1 MKTKSTYTLTTP
13 KDIDMRKAKVIYH
26 LSYEFFRT
34 EEVVFKSYEELE
46 VYVNI
51 RVGELAEHTEIPSE
65 KISVQI
71 KIEMIKK

>member
-1 MKTKSTYTLTTP
+1 MK
-13 KDIDMRKAKVIYH
+13 KAKVIYH
-26 LSYEFFRT
+26 LSYEFFKT
-34 EEVVFKSYEELE
+34 EEVVFDKFEELE

-51 RVGELAEHTEIPSE
+51 RVGELAEHTEIPKE